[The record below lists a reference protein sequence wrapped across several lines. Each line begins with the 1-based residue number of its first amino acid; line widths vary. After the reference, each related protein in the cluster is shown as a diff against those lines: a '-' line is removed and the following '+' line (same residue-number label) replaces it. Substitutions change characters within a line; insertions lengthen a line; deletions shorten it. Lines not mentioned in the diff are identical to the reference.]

1 MNSLDFIKQHVT
13 EWPVGEYHTVF
24 LYGNGFAVF
33 ANSFKPGMGVHAI
46 DLTEHFA
53 PSYYDGKV
61 LTREEFE
68 ACGVVEYRYNSSL
81 PQPLLKRDGDK
92 YFYNIEGDWCEYN
105 ILPTSH
111 WEQAVKISDSMAAN
125 YLKKPF
131 SKRKDGSFDAT
142 EIETVNGI
150 DATVEERGN
159 RYGTFKDGADIM
171 QELKSVMRS
180 TPNWSQLT
188 PSQREALE
196 MIQHKVGRILNGDPN
211 YTDSWH
217 DIKGYAHLIEEELNG
232 NVK

>member
-13 EWPVGEYHTVF
+13 EWPKCSVAKTSLSYDGYVIFYNESNMMVSVPIGT
-24 LYGNGFAVF
+24 
-33 ANSFKPGMGVHAI
+33 

-53 PSYYDGKV
+53 PSYYDGKTW
-61 LTREEFE
+61 TREEFE
-68 ACGVVEYRYNSSL
+68 ACGVVEYRFNIECVNS
-81 PQPLLKRDGDK
+81 LLKREGDK
-92 YFYNIEGDWCEYN
+92 YFYNIDGTWCEYTN
-105 ILPTSH
+105 ILITSH
-111 WEQAVKISDSMAAN
+111 WEHAVKISDDMAKN
-125 YLKKPF
+125 YLKLGGVEP
-131 SKRKDGSFDAT
+131 ST
-142 EIETVNGI
+142 GI

-159 RYGTFKDGADIM
+159 RYGAFKDSADII

-180 TPNWSQLT
+180 TRNWSNLT

-217 DIKGYAHLIEEELNG
+217 DIKGYAHLIEEELKG